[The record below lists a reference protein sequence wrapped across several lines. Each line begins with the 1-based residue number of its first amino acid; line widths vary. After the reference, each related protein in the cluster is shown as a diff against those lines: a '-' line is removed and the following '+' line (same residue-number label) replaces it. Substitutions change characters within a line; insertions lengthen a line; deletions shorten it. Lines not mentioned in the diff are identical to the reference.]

1 MLSAS
6 ACSLKLFFFI
16 RAQAVVGAEIMKSRS
31 AAGRLSFGTGTLRAH
46 RIDSL
51 INCSTMPTYDFNL
64 AWRISGALDSETL
77 LIYHLLKNIFI
88 LSLAT
93 EMVFRFP
100 RDGLLSNR
108 KVLGILV
115 SALIDFLKSA

>member
-1 MLSAS
+1 
-6 ACSLKLFFFI
+6 
-16 RAQAVVGAEIMKSRS
+16 
-31 AAGRLSFGTGTLRAH
+31 
-46 RIDSL
+46 
-51 INCSTMPTYDFNL
+51 MPTYDFNL
-64 AWRISGALDSETL
+64 AWRISGALDSKTL
-77 LIYHLLKNIFI
+77 LIYHVLKNIFI
-88 LSLAT
+88 LLLAT

>member
-1 MLSAS
+1 
-6 ACSLKLFFFI
+6 
-16 RAQAVVGAEIMKSRS
+16 
-31 AAGRLSFGTGTLRAH
+31 
-46 RIDSL
+46 
-51 INCSTMPTYDFNL
+51 MPTYGFNL

-108 KVLGILV
+108 KVV
-115 SALIDFLKSA
+115 SKRGKKSEKSAKNQFRDLRPRDRANMGSLTALMTDS